1 MFGGEHTTF
10 SPRDMELTGNIPPAS
25 TPESRVVTT
34 PKTQGSNIRRKLLPE
49 FDRESPSP
57 IQIPTEYN
65 ESTAVYDNNLPSPN
79 VESKDSRW
87 SSFLRF
93 WITVILLC
101 VTLLVAVYHYF
112 PGRLL
117 YCLTKEFLVISL
129 LLVLLAILLSAVWK
143 MWKDHCEVNDIA
155 DKRRIHTNSFAPE
168 TDQLVV
174 TNGQGM
180 KSFNIQIKRIFK
192 GDSTDVW
199 SEFIRY
205 FENIS
210 TLNGWSMDMKRRL
223 LITTFRGQAETFAY
237 GLPDCVLQS
246 YELLVENMDKR
257 FGHRV
262 MKESYIAEA
271 KMRRKMKT
279 ESFRDFGQS
288 IADLYRRA
296 HPNNREYV
304 EEASLKTFM
313 DNCSDNEDFRL
324 AVKRTRPANLQDAV
338 TAAMQEECIR
348 MTENLKMRDRKVER
362 PVYDIHNTYARNVN
376 KNNQMERGHS
386 QPVKRC
392 YRCNSTGHLLK
403 NCKNTPNQNKR
414 EVREPLNARQPRQ

>member
-1 MFGGEHTTF
+1 M
-10 SPRDMELTGNIPPAS
+10 
-25 TPESRVVTT
+25 
-34 PKTQGSNIRRKLLPE
+34 
-49 FDRESPSP
+49 
-57 IQIPTEYN
+57 
-65 ESTAVYDNNLPSPN
+65 
-79 VESKDSRW
+79 
-87 SSFLRF
+87 
-93 WITVILLC
+93 ILLC

-112 PGRLL
+112 PGHLL

-129 LLVLLAILLSAVWK
+129 LLVLLVILMSAVWK
-143 MWKDHCEVNDIA
+143 MWKDHREVNDIA
-155 DKRRIHTNSFAPE
+155 DNRRIHTNCVAPE
-168 TDQLVV
+168 TDQLVMR
-174 TNGQGM
+174 NDQGV

-237 GLPDCVLQS
+237 GLPDYVLQS
-246 YELLVENMDKR
+246 YELLVENMDNR

-271 KMRRKMKT
+271 KMRRKIKT

-348 MTENLKMRDRKVER
+348 MTENLKMRDRRVER
-362 PVYDIHNTYARNVN
+362 PVYDIHNTYARTVN
-376 KNNQMERGHS
+376 KNNQTERGYYQS
-386 QPVKRC
+386 VKRC

-403 NCKNTPNQNKR
+403 DCKTTPNQNKR
-414 EVREPLNARQPRQ
+414 EVRETLNARQPRQ

>member
-1 MFGGEHTTF
+1 M
-10 SPRDMELTGNIPPAS
+10 RND
-25 TPESRVVTT
+25 
-34 PKTQGSNIRRKLLPE
+34 QG
-49 FDRESPSP
+49 
-57 IQIPTEYN
+57 
-65 ESTAVYDNNLPSPN
+65 V
-79 VESKDSRW
+79 
-87 SSFLRF
+87 
-93 WITVILLC
+93 
-101 VTLLVAVYHYF
+101 
-112 PGRLL
+112 
-117 YCLTKEFLVISL
+117 
-129 LLVLLAILLSAVWK
+129 
-143 MWKDHCEVNDIA
+143 
-155 DKRRIHTNSFAPE
+155 
-168 TDQLVV
+168 
-174 TNGQGM
+174 

-237 GLPDCVLQS
+237 GLPDYVLQS
-246 YELLVENMDKR
+246 YELLVENMDNR

-348 MTENLKMRDRKVER
+348 MTENLKMRDRRVER
-362 PVYDIHNTYARNVN
+362 PVYDIHNTYARTVN
-376 KNNQMERGHS
+376 KNNQTERGHYQS
-386 QPVKRC
+386 VKRC

-403 NCKNTPNQNKR
+403 DCKTTPNQNNR